1 MAASSHNGGQ
11 PVSEQIAQFL
21 GQHHGRAFCTDCIE
35 NEIRLRKGARAEPV
49 AAILAFTDFY
59 KRELRHCHGC
69 GAEKQVISA
78 G

>member
-1 MAASSHNGGQ
+1 MTASSHNGGQ
-11 PVSEQIAQFL
+11 PVSEQIAAFL
-21 GQHHGRAFCTDCIE
+21 GQHHGRAYCSDCIE
-35 NEIRLRKGARAEPV
+35 SEIRLRKGTRAEPV
-49 AAILAFTDFY
+49 AAILALTDFY